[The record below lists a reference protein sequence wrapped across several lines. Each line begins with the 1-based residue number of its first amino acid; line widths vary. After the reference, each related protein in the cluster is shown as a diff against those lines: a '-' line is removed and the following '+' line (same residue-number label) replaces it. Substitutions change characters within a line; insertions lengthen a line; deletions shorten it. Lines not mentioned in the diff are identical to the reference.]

1 MRIVLLGAP
10 GSGKGTQ
17 GEMLAAHYDVPR
29 LSTGD
34 VLRDAVRE
42 GKTLGRRARAAMD
55 AGQLVDDA
63 LVVGIIEARLADP
76 DAADGFVLDGFPR
89 NVAQARALE
98 RLLAYRKRPP
108 IDLAV
113 HLDVP
118 IRDAVQR
125 LIARGLETG
134 RADDNEATIRKR
146 LIVYMKE
153 THPLF
158 DYYQA
163 EDKLITLNGAGTVTG
178 IFGAMV
184 QAIESHRA
192 NEAVG

>member
-17 GEMLAAHYDVPR
+17 GEMLAAHYGVPR

-42 GKTLGRRARAAMD
+42 GTALGQRAQEAMD
-55 AGQLVDDA
+55 TGQLVDDA
-63 LVVGIIEARLADP
+63 LVVGIVEARLSDT
-76 DAADGFVLDGFPR
+76 DAVGGFILDGFPR
-89 NVAQARALE
+89 NAAQARALE
-98 RLLAYRKRPP
+98 RLLTERGRPA
-108 IDLAV
+108 IDLAI

-118 IRDAVQR
+118 IREVIHR
-125 LIARGLETG
+125 LMTRGVETG
-134 RADDNEATIRKR
+134 RSDDNEVTIRKR
-146 LIVYMKE
+146 LAVYMQE

-158 DYYQA
+158 EYYEAQG
-163 EDKLITLNGAGTVTG
+163 KLLTLNGAGTVTG
-178 IFGAMV
+178 VFGATV
-184 QAIESHRA
+184 QAIDRYRA